1 MQFVTVAFLLM
12 LLMSAAP
19 CKSFW
24 GFRKS
29 YLEAFPGYFSTGDAG
44 VIDEHGYVTVLERN
58 WSRVEDERAV
68 AVGMVGLFRKLLW
81 RSLLPQNLYYFL
93 QRIMAILRC

>member
-1 MQFVTVAFLLM
+1 MFLFV
-12 LLMSAAP
+12 LLMSAVP

-58 WSRVEDERAV
+58 
-68 AVGMVGLFRKLLW
+68 
-81 RSLLPQNLYYFL
+81 
-93 QRIMAILRC
+93 

>member
-1 MQFVTVAFLLM
+1 MFLLV
-12 LLMSAAP
+12 LLMSAVP

-58 WSRVEDERAV
+58 WNRRVEDKRAV
-68 AVGMVGLFRKLLW
+68 AVGMFGFRKLL
-81 RSLLPQNLYYFL
+81 
-93 QRIMAILRC
+93 